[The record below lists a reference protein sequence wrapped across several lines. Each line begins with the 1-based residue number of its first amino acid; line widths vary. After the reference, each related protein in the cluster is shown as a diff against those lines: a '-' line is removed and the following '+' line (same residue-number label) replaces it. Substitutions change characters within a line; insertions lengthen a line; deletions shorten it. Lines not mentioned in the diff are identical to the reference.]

1 MKLDAFRKIIREEV
15 RGVIKE
21 ELSLIMSTPI
31 TETKVVKKP
40 VVEQKV
46 NKPSFSEI
54 VNEEVVQQKQPTF
67 EPTGNPML
75 DILNETAAAGEWRSL
90 NGGYNSS
97 HAAGF
102 AGGIP
107 GGCFGQVGTAGTF
120 GFGGTGTW
128 SVGGAGGGW
137 YGGGG
142 GYRSG
147 AGGGRV
153 GEHVELPRLKSIAP
167 KRKRRILLQRCV
179 AREHTRGVRL
189 AEPPRHGVAA

>member
-31 TETKVVKKP
+31 TETKIVKKP

-46 NKPSFSEI
+46 SKPSFSEI

-102 AGGIP
+102 AGGMP
-107 GGCFGQVGTAGTF
+107 GAPVKVVETVDQMLAGKQGATDLNSIVID
-120 GFGGTGTW
+120 
-128 SVGGAGGGW
+128 SVPDF
-137 YGGGG
+137 
-142 GYRSG
+142 SG
-147 AGGGRV
+147 VMGK
-153 GEHVELPRLKSIAP
+153 LKDSGKI
-167 KRKRRILLQRCV
+167 
-179 AREHTRGVRL
+179 
-189 AEPPRHGVAA
+189 

>member
-31 TETKVVKKP
+31 TETKIVKKP

-46 NKPSFSEI
+46 NKPSLSEI

-102 AGGIP
+102 AGGMP
-107 GGCFGQVGTAGTF
+107 GGQTRVVNSVDEMLANKQPVSDINQVVIDAVPDF
-120 GFGGTGTW
+120 
-128 SVGGAGGGW
+128 
-137 YGGGG
+137 
-142 GYRSG
+142 SG
-147 AGGGRV
+147 VMGK
-153 GEHVELPRLKSIAP
+153 LKESG
-167 KRKRRILLQRCV
+167 KL
-179 AREHTRGVRL
+179 
-189 AEPPRHGVAA
+189 

>member
-31 TETKVVKKP
+31 TETKIVKKP

-102 AGGIP
+102 AGGMP
-107 GGCFGQVGTAGTF
+107 GAPVKVVETVDQMLAGKQGATDLNSIVID
-120 GFGGTGTW
+120 
-128 SVGGAGGGW
+128 SVPDF
-137 YGGGG
+137 
-142 GYRSG
+142 SG
-147 AGGGRV
+147 VMGK
-153 GEHVELPRLKSIAP
+153 LKDSGKI
-167 KRKRRILLQRCV
+167 
-179 AREHTRGVRL
+179 
-189 AEPPRHGVAA
+189 

>member
-31 TETKVVKKP
+31 TETKIVKKP

-102 AGGIP
+102 AGGMP
-107 GGCFGQVGTAGTF
+107 GGQTRVVSSVDEMLANKQPVNDINQVVIDAVPDF
-120 GFGGTGTW
+120 
-128 SVGGAGGGW
+128 
-137 YGGGG
+137 
-142 GYRSG
+142 SG
-147 AGGGRV
+147 V
-153 GEHVELPRLKSIAP
+153 MSKLKESG
-167 KRKRRILLQRCV
+167 KL
-179 AREHTRGVRL
+179 
-189 AEPPRHGVAA
+189 

>member
-31 TETKVVKKP
+31 TETKIVKKP

-102 AGGIP
+102 AGGMP
-107 GGCFGQVGTAGTF
+107 GGQTRVVNSVDEMLANKQPVNDINQVVIDAVPDF
-120 GFGGTGTW
+120 
-128 SVGGAGGGW
+128 
-137 YGGGG
+137 
-142 GYRSG
+142 SG
-147 AGGGRV
+147 VMGK
-153 GEHVELPRLKSIAP
+153 LKESGKI
-167 KRKRRILLQRCV
+167 
-179 AREHTRGVRL
+179 
-189 AEPPRHGVAA
+189 

>member
-31 TETKVVKKP
+31 TETKIVKKP

-102 AGGIP
+102 AGGMP
-107 GGCFGQVGTAGTF
+107 GGQTRVVNSVDEMLANKQPVNDINQVVIDAVPDY
-120 GFGGTGTW
+120 TGVM
-128 SVGGAGGGW
+128 SKLKE
-137 YGGGG
+137 
-142 GYRSG
+142 SG
-147 AGGGRV
+147 
-153 GEHVELPRLKSIAP
+153 KI
-167 KRKRRILLQRCV
+167 
-179 AREHTRGVRL
+179 
-189 AEPPRHGVAA
+189 

>member
-31 TETKVVKKP
+31 TETKIVKKP
-40 VVEQKV
+40 VVEQRV
-46 NKPSFSEI
+46 SKPSFSEI

-102 AGGIP
+102 AGGMP
-107 GGCFGQVGTAGTF
+107 GGQTRVVNSVDEMLANKQPVNDINQVVIDAVPDF
-120 GFGGTGTW
+120 
-128 SVGGAGGGW
+128 
-137 YGGGG
+137 
-142 GYRSG
+142 SG
-147 AGGGRV
+147 VMGK
-153 GEHVELPRLKSIAP
+153 LKESG
-167 KRKRRILLQRCV
+167 KL
-179 AREHTRGVRL
+179 
-189 AEPPRHGVAA
+189 

>member
-31 TETKVVKKP
+31 TETKIVKKP

-54 VNEEVVQQKQPTF
+54 VNEEVVQHKQPTF

-102 AGGIP
+102 AGGMP
-107 GGCFGQVGTAGTF
+107 GGQTRVVNSVDEMLANKQPVNDINQVVIDAVPDF
-120 GFGGTGTW
+120 
-128 SVGGAGGGW
+128 
-137 YGGGG
+137 
-142 GYRSG
+142 SG
-147 AGGGRV
+147 VMGK
-153 GEHVELPRLKSIAP
+153 LKESGKI
-167 KRKRRILLQRCV
+167 
-179 AREHTRGVRL
+179 
-189 AEPPRHGVAA
+189 

>member
-31 TETKVVKKP
+31 TETKIVKKP

-46 NKPSFSEI
+46 KKPSFSEI

-75 DILNETAAAGEWRSL
+75 DILNETTAAGEWRSL

-102 AGGIP
+102 AGGMP
-107 GGCFGQVGTAGTF
+107 GGQTRVVNSVDEMLANKQPVNDINQVVIDAVPDF
-120 GFGGTGTW
+120 
-128 SVGGAGGGW
+128 
-137 YGGGG
+137 
-142 GYRSG
+142 SG
-147 AGGGRV
+147 VMGK
-153 GEHVELPRLKSIAP
+153 LKESGKI
-167 KRKRRILLQRCV
+167 
-179 AREHTRGVRL
+179 
-189 AEPPRHGVAA
+189 

>member
-31 TETKVVKKP
+31 TETKIVKKP

-54 VNEEVVQQKQPTF
+54 VNEEVVQHKQPTF

-102 AGGIP
+102 AGGMP
-107 GGCFGQVGTAGTF
+107 GGQTRVVDSVDEMLANKQPVNDINQVVIDAVPDF
-120 GFGGTGTW
+120 
-128 SVGGAGGGW
+128 
-137 YGGGG
+137 
-142 GYRSG
+142 SG
-147 AGGGRV
+147 VMGK
-153 GEHVELPRLKSIAP
+153 LKESGKI
-167 KRKRRILLQRCV
+167 
-179 AREHTRGVRL
+179 
-189 AEPPRHGVAA
+189 